1 MESGL
6 VGCMTSGRKTRK
18 EAGRMVPGR
27 LDEAMGMERTT
38 QIQERQEGQGVKHD
52 TGL

>member
-6 VGCMTSGRKTRK
+6 EACMTSGRKTRK
-18 EAGRMVPGR
+18 EAGGMVPGR
-27 LDEAMGMERTT
+27 LDETMGMKRTT
-38 QIQERQEGQGVKHD
+38 QIKERQEGQGVKHD